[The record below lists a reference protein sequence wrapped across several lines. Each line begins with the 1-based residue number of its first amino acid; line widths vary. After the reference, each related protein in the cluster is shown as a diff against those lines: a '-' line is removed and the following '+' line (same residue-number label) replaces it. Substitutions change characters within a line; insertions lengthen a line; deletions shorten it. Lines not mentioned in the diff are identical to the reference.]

1 MISHIFGIKHVFL
14 NKFVIFAHG
23 PWAHGPCLAQGPWAM
38 GHGPWSVWCCPWLR
52 TWPRGLAHSPGP
64 LCPAHCARR
73 IVPGPWAWPISL
85 AHAWA
90 RPIWPRPVVPAPLC
104 PPHCARPIGPGPLG
118 LVHSARP
125 TGPRP
130 IDELWLHYL
139 PLIVANLQ
147 LMGPNCG

>member
-1 MISHIFGIKHVFL
+1 MGHGPMGR
-14 NKFVIFAHG
+14 AWPRGHG
-23 PWAHGPCLAQGPWAM
+23 PWAMAHGV
-38 GHGPWSVWCCPWLR
+38 SWCCPWLR

-104 PPHCARPIGPGPLG
+104 PPHCARPIGPGPLR

-130 IDELWLHYL
+130 IDELWL
-139 PLIVANLQ
+139 PLEPTDSHIPQGKRERLSRRKGKEKGSRMTFEMHFHLA
-147 LMGPNCG
+147 